1 MVETRRVGEVVDE
14 PIVHGTG
21 DRAEQRRVV
30 HVVRGV
36 GNAPVPSSRH
46 DHCEATVS
54 KTVALLHLRCAVRT
68 ESLPV
73 TFRGPVN
80 DINSSSEDAS
90 LDATH
95 QFARRAVQPVV

>member
-14 PIVHGTG
+14 PVVHGTG

-30 HVVRGV
+30 HVVRGIW
-36 GNAPVPSSRH
+36 NAPVPGSRH
-46 DHCEATVS
+46 DHCEAIVSETV
-54 KTVALLHLRCAVRT
+54 VPLHLRCAVRT

-80 DINSSSEDAS
+80 DINSSLDDAS
-90 LDATH
+90 LDAH